1 MTANLAYPAV
11 LALALLMPA
20 SVLLRGRGDL
30 DQLLPDLPI
39 FVMATGSVLAF
50 YFIAAH
56 EAYGT
61 ARGRLWR
68 LPLTLALG
76 IGMAVNQTR
85 AVIAGLGSADATFVR
100 TPKAGDGAARYVTR
114 LDWTPLVELALAGWF
129 LGAMI
134 EAVHRGWY
142 ASLPFMLLFGAGFGY
157 VGLATL
163 LDRPVTASPG
173 RSPGRAS
180 PTQRRPLTRPPE
192 TPMQDRRYKAL
203 TRFATAGSA
212 PFAARRRA
220 SSRTGWPVS
229 PASSPATSSC
239 WASMGTAGSRCLAR
253 WPRPTGSGQP
263 PWIWADERPGGRSDL
278 LDLRPIRAADGPS
291 RDARPRPR
299 RRSTTRRR
307 GRCPPNP
314 PGIGRCASA
323 SRAGGWP
330 PRWLR

>member
-1 MTANLAYPAV
+1 M

-30 DQLLPDLPI
+30 DQLLLLDLPI

-114 LDWTPLVELALAGWF
+114 LDWTPLVELSLAAWF
-129 LGAMI
+129 IGAMI

-163 LDRPVTASPG
+163 LDRP
-173 RSPGRAS
+173 R
-180 PTQRRPLTRPPE
+180 
-192 TPMQDRRYKAL
+192 DR
-203 TRFATAGSA
+203 
-212 PFAARRRA
+212 
-220 SSRTGWPVS
+220 V
-229 PASSPATSSC
+229 
-239 WASMGTAGSRCLAR
+239 
-253 WPRPTGSGQP
+253 PRPQP
-263 PWIWADERPGGRSDL
+263 RQETEPELSV
-278 LDLRPIRAADGPS
+278 
-291 RDARPRPR
+291 AR
-299 RRSTTRRR
+299 
-307 GRCPPNP
+307 
-314 PGIGRCASA
+314 
-323 SRAGGWP
+323 
-330 PRWLR
+330 